1 MENMEDITPKYGPDF
16 FHFKH
21 TNRKNFM
28 FPGHKVGNTYD
39 RQIWML
45 LLIVIFCYTY
55 LSQKLEARA
64 SYNWPIVGTGI

>member
-28 FPGHKVGNTYD
+28 FPGDKVGNTYD
-39 RQIWML
+39 RQIWLL
-45 LLIVIFCYTY
+45 LLIVIFC
-55 LSQKLEARA
+55 
-64 SYNWPIVGTGI
+64 